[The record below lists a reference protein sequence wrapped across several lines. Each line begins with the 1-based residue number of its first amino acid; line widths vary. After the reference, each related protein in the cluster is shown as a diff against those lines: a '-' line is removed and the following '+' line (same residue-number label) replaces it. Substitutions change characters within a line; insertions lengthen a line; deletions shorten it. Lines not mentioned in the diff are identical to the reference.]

1 MDGGSEGAQSAPT
14 WPLPL
19 PRHPARPWGSS
30 STTGTRIRCCT
41 MELAG
46 GAERQRR
53 AARPSTGL
61 TAILL
66 VFPGRSEL
74 LVLSTFCSGCQAPS
88 ASSPAS
94 CQGGWLSWAGD
105 RGRGLG
111 GVRAAP
117 PDTLPLGWCL
127 CQAGVHAWHG
137 EKVPQDPR
145 QCHQH
150 PAAHPRPSATLP
162 HHGTLHLSPI
172 STHFTKQ
179 ELPKLDFISVSKEHI
194 HKHVNDRENAGP
206 AQLPAVG
213 WPWAPADPVRHRGH
227 TNKPRAPGPGTPHR
241 CYGVSTCLGAIAR
254 RHARVTTAWGAVWGW
269 RPQPSLYLKWTRGR
283 AVGTCCTLA
292 NWRALVDTCHLPLE
306 ARAPLGSPPDG
317 QEAGWTLHGQ
327 EALLLELI
335 LPTGT
340 PAHH

>member
-1 MDGGSEGAQSAPT
+1 
-14 WPLPL
+14 
-19 PRHPARPWGSS
+19 
-30 STTGTRIRCCT
+30 

-127 CQAGVHAWHG
+127 CQAGVHAG
-137 EKVPQDPR
+137 SNRKATRTGDDCVGCCVGLAASAQSVPEVDTWEGGGHLLHTCKLAGPGG
-145 QCHQH
+145 HV
-150 PAAHPRPSATLP
+150 PSAPGGQGTSGLP
-162 HHGTLHLSPI
+162 TRRSGSR
-172 STHFTKQ
+172 
-179 ELPKLDFISVSKEHI
+179 LDPAWPGSLT
-194 HKHVNDRENAGP
+194 AG
-206 AQLPAVG
+206 
-213 WPWAPADPVRHRGH
+213 ADP
-227 TNKPRAPGPGTPHR
+227 PHR
-241 CYGVSTCLGAIAR
+241 HPGSPL
-254 RHARVTTAWGAVWGW
+254 
-269 RPQPSLYLKWTRGR
+269 RPQGSLCPK
-283 AVGTCCTLA
+283 
-292 NWRALVDTCHLPLE
+292 H
-306 ARAPLGSPPDG
+306 
-317 QEAGWTLHGQ
+317 
-327 EALLLELI
+327 I
-335 LPTGT
+335 
-340 PAHH
+340 